1 MQRSLIRQEFT
12 IKSNFHFSFK
22 PDYELY
28 HGVYG
33 DWVHAWH
40 LWPRGLPT
48 YTRWLQI
55 ACAEPPVDLFKLR
68 TAIFSE
74 REREG
79 IGWDC
84 HAHAWRRVSAGSDSE
99 LRDLF
104 ELWEMRTPKEWLAI
118 TSENRAVDVV
128 SGAARMSVPLC
139 GGCAS
144 HFDAAAICSNDLENE
159 TAIDENSEDESL
171 CADEECPDDALTRG
185 GVGEDMGGDSERSD
199 FGSDP
204 ADYTC
209 ADIEGVASHFEAAA
223 TWLDDP
229 ENEGGTSERSYFG
242 STPADLSDTEGVASH
257 FDAAATRL
265 NDSENEGATNEHFE
279 YGADSPLSDEE
290 SHGGSPLCDEDPPS
304 PPYTHHFD
312 AAARRRIM
320 STVLAMSKERRSIMS
335 SAVAI
340 SKNSEDKLPSADEAC
355 PDDPNILGGMGVG
368 TCGTSQRSDCGSDP
382 VNYTGPDVEGVS
394 REISTNSDD
403 KGINRETL
411 QSKCGDSAVICAN
424 DVENEGGSS
433 KNYEDELL
441 SEEEDMGA
449 LDVASVATVESSA
462 TSEWSD
468 PGSDP
473 AHYVGS
479 DDEWVSH
486 EIFITSDDEGISRDF
501 LQSKCGAVSTEQSI
515 YEERDGVH
523 EKTGL
528 MEISSDDGMEFLVR
542 RRMRGKLPVRPCTPN
557 KCLAFSFDL
566 GPPSRKR
573 MRGKQA
579 VRRRI
584 PSKRPA
590 PIFYRDTKRPRL
602 F

>member
-1 MQRSLIRQEFT
+1 MQRSLLRQEFT

-28 HGVYG
+28 QGVYG

-128 SGAARMSVPLC
+128 SGAAPMSVPLC

-144 HFDAAAICSNDLENE
+144 HSDAAAICSDDLEYE
-159 TAIDENSEDESL
+159 REIDENSEDELL
-171 CADEECPDDALTRG
+171 CADEECPDDARTREGVWEDLG
-185 GVGEDMGGDSERSD
+185 GASERSD

-209 ADIEGVASHFEAAA
+209 ADIEGVVSHFEDAAP
-223 TWLDDP
+223 WFNEP
-229 ENEGGTSERSYFG
+229 EKEGGTSERSYFG
-242 STPADLSDTEGVASH
+242 STPPDLSDTEGVASH

-265 NDSENEGATNEHFE
+265 NDSENESATNEHFE
-279 YGADSPLSDEE
+279 YGAASPLSDEE
-290 SHGGSPLCDEDPPS
+290 SHGGSPLCDEEPPS

-320 STVLAMSKERRSIMS
+320 STVLAMSKERHSTMS
-335 SAVAI
+335 SALAI
-340 SKNSEDKLPSADEAC
+340 SKNSEDKPPSADDEC
-355 PDDPNILGGMGVG
+355 PDDANTLGGMGG
-368 TCGTSQRSDCGSDP
+368 GMCGTSQRSDCGSDP
-382 VNYTGPDVEGVS
+382 ADYTGPDVEGVS
-394 REISTNSDD
+394 REISTNSND
-403 KGINRETL
+403 KRD
-411 QSKCGDSAVICAN
+411 QS
-424 DVENEGGSS
+424 
-433 KNYEDELL
+433 
-441 SEEEDMGA
+441 
-449 LDVASVATVESSA
+449 
-462 TSEWSD
+462 
-468 PGSDP
+468 
-473 AHYVGS
+473 
-479 DDEWVSH
+479 
-486 EIFITSDDEGISRDF
+486 
-501 LQSKCGAVSTEQSI
+501 
-515 YEERDGVH
+515 
-523 EKTGL
+523 
-528 MEISSDDGMEFLVR
+528 
-542 RRMRGKLPVRPCTPN
+542 
-557 KCLAFSFDL
+557 
-566 GPPSRKR
+566 
-573 MRGKQA
+573 
-579 VRRRI
+579 
-584 PSKRPA
+584 
-590 PIFYRDTKRPRL
+590 
-602 F
+602 